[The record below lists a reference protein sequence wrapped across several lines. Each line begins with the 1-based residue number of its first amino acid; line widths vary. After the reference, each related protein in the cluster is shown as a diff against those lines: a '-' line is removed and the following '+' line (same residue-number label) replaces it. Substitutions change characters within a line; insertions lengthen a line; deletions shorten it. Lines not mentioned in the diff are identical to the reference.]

1 MVINNLDIINF
12 KAEAIAAPGHKA
24 IKAIDTIRR
33 ESISRYRIHIGLA
46 IGFDQIHL
54 HRVRCVDF
62 IIRP

>member
-12 KAEAIAAPGHKA
+12 KAEAIAAPRHKA
-24 IKAIDTIRR
+24 VKAIDSIRR
-33 ESISRYRIHIGLA
+33 ECVTRYRIHIGLA

-62 IIRP
+62 VIRP